1 MNKLKVIVIVLI
13 VLMLSACCHTPK
25 PDYESIGTN
34 CVGEVNINIQL
45 NTKVKPTIPMLV
57 NSKQDSVCVKSEGKV
72 VWTRI
77 GENAD
82 QGFTIIFKGQHKKF
96 SSEHKRAEFKAPITN
111 SINGHAYGIIMPD
124 ADVELDPIIIIIPT
138 RSIR

>member
-1 MNKLKVIVIVLI
+1 MNKLKLILIVLI
-13 VLMLSACCHTPK
+13 VLMLSACCHTPN
-25 PDYESIGTN
+25 PDYDSIGAN
-34 CVGEVNINIQL
+34 CEDEVNINIQL
-45 NTKVKPTIPMLV
+45 NTTVTPSIPMLV
-57 NSKQDSVCVKSEGKV
+57 NSKQNSVCVKSQGNV

-77 GENAD
+77 GENAN
-82 QGFTIIFKGQHKKF
+82 QGFTIKFKGQEKKI
-96 SSEHKRAEFKAPITN
+96 SSKQKKATFNAPNTN